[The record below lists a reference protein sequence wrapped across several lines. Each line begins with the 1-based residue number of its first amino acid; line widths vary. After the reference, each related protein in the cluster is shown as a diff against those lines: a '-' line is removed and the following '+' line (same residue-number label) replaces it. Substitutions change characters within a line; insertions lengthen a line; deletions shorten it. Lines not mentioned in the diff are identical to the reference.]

1 MKNTVFSRNKPL
13 SYDASKTVVKSLS
26 LEIREQIHHRIPS
39 LRAINSLFPFWLEK
53 VKISNDTLVINN
65 RKWTVGRR
73 IQRENEMEPV
83 IDETEVSICLG
94 AQRAPARRLNQSPDD
109 VFEQLFDAY
118 IRNGTVVRGAL
129 TLVGIPAFLKKKN
142 SDELKIKVTN
152 LELPT
157 QNGST
162 EDYEQLRRF
171 IDLKALRSVMMIENS
186 AANKI
191 SSMLEKPEI
200 KTCEKL
206 TLTLSSPSIDPLFRL
221 RNQHLWLHN
230 SRLSIDDLD
239 KLVENWIITGREIG
253 TRFSLYQ
260 TQYVDSIFERL
271 KQRFGAIESKHPEH
285 NYYTDGVT
293 IKMGDD
299 RRLVIFAEN
308 VGDSE
313 VTYHDP
319 WVFEMEVMA
328 SASATGIMGSE
339 EVV

>member
-1 MKNTVFSRNKPL
+1 MKNIVFSRNKPL
-13 SYDASKTVVKSLS
+13 SYDASKAVVKSLN

-39 LRAINSLFPFWLEK
+39 LHTINCLFPFELEK

-83 IDETEVSICLG
+83 IDETEVSISLG
-94 AQRAPARRLNQSPDD
+94 EQRAPTRRLNQSPDD

-118 IRNGTVVRGAL
+118 IRNGTVVRGTL

-142 SDELKIKVTN
+142 SDELKIKVAN

-157 QNGST
+157 QRGST
-162 EDYEQLRRF
+162 ENYEQLRRF
-171 IDLKALRSVMMIENS
+171 IDLKALRSVMIEHL
-186 AANKI
+186 AANNI
-191 SSMLEKPEI
+191 SSMLEKP
-200 KTCEKL
+200 
-206 TLTLSSPSIDPLFRL
+206 
-221 RNQHLWLHN
+221 
-230 SRLSIDDLD
+230 
-239 KLVENWIITGREIG
+239 ENWIITGREIG

-260 TQYVDSIFERL
+260 TQYVDVDSIFERL

-285 NYYTDGVT
+285 HYYTDGVT

-299 RRLVIFAEN
+299 RRLVIFAEY

-313 VTYHDP
+313 VSYPFNHDP
-319 WVFEMEVMA
+319 WVFEMEIMA
-328 SASATGIMGSE
+328 SASATGIVGSD
-339 EVV
+339 